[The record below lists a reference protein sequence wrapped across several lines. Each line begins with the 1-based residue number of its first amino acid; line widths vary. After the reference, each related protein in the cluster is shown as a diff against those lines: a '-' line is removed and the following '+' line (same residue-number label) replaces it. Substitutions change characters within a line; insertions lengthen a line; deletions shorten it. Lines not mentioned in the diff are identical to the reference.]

1 MTFPKESLIVVALDH
16 RVHAVHCM
24 NFERRALRQSGQ
36 RVRVLVYVEG
46 TVSALTA
53 PVDAKGLSDGENMR
67 LVERAPWNDDSRRR
81 WQVIHAARG
90 QEAKVLG
97 ISPAMLWP
105 GKSLEAIGLDPTC
118 LERELT
124 GESGFGV
131 RKWQRTVFGPVLVAA
146 MNTAK

>member
-16 RVHAVHCM
+16 SVHAVHCM

-67 LVERAPWNDDSRRR
+67 LVERAPWNDDSRCP
-81 WQVIHAARG
+81 HM
-90 QEAKVLG
+90 AKATDRLE
-97 ISPAMLWP
+97 SPL
-105 GKSLEAIGLDPTC
+105 S
-118 LERELT
+118 
-124 GESGFGV
+124 GV
-131 RKWQRTVFGPVLVAA
+131 RA
-146 MNTAK
+146 